1 MHFAL
6 EHIIAEA
13 ESRQSQAGLHD
24 AHSFVGYKLAARM
37 ARSLQEAATLSA
49 GVQLAEL
56 LTELLQELNS
66 RSLEGD
72 SGSLVAAARSVTAE
86 LSELAAEAALRE
98 LVAG

>member
-1 MHFAL
+1 
-6 EHIIAEA
+6 
-13 ESRQSQAGLHD
+13 
-24 AHSFVGYKLAARM
+24 M
-37 ARSLQEAATLSA
+37 ARSLQEADTPSA

-56 LTELLQELNS
+56 LTELLQELHS

>member
-1 MHFAL
+1 MRCAL
-6 EHIIAEA
+6 KQIIAEA
-13 ESRQSQAGLHD
+13 ESRQAQAGLHG
-24 AHSFVGYKLAARM
+24 AHSFVGYKLAALL
-37 ARSLQEAATLSA
+37 AKSLQEADTPSA

-56 LTELLQELNS
+56 LTELLQELHS

-72 SGSLVAAARSVTAE
+72 SGSLVAAARSVAVE